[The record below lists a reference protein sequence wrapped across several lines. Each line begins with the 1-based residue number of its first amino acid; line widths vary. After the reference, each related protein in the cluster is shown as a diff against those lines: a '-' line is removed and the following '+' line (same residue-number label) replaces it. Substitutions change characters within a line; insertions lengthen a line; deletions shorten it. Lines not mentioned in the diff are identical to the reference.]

1 LIDFKV
7 KFLDRL
13 NIVVANYFCI
23 LFWPYIKEIIISDT
37 LAILARNVGE
47 ENFRPLAWES
57 LNLGIQLVKSSGE
70 EADLRKASYGLFA
83 AIATVL
89 KGEMAPALQEIV
101 PFLLQSIKSKDGIVV
116 CTNSNFF

>member
-1 LIDFKV
+1 M
-7 KFLDRL
+7 
-13 NIVVANYFCI
+13 
-23 LFWPYIKEIIISDT
+23 
-37 LAILARNVGE
+37 ARNVGE

-57 LNLGIQLVKSSGE
+57 LNLGIQLVKISGE

-83 AIATVL
+83 AISTVL

-116 CTNSNFF
+116 